1 MYQRRNAV
9 AVLGVLALTGTV
21 VLAGC
26 GGSTSA
32 TTPAASAPAESAPAT
47 SMPAGGTDGFDP
59 PRPTGI
65 PDEGWADLTA
75 QLDPA
80 GTRARFEA
88 KTPEEQAKQCQE
100 PYPVP
105 AEVLAAAAADSA
117 EQVAGSTVEEWTA
130 LFDYKVAADEA
141 YGMAELRAEL
151 CASLPPVT
159 APKGSGASD
168 DYSDDDDSDAAPE

>member
-1 MYQRRNAV
+1 MYQRRNVFAV
-9 AVLGVLALTGTV
+9 IGVLALTGTV

-32 TTPAASAPAESAPAT
+32 TTSAATAPAESAAAAG
-47 SMPAGGTDGFDP
+47 SMPAESADGFDP

-65 PDEGWADLTA
+65 PDEGWAELTA

-80 GTRARFEA
+80 NTRARFEA

-100 PYPVP
+100 PYPVS
-105 AEVLAAAAADSA
+105 AEVLAAAAADGA

-141 YGMAELRAEL
+141 YGMAELRADL
-151 CASLPPVT
+151 CAGLPPVT
-159 APKGSGASD
+159 VSEGNG
-168 DYSDDDDSDAAPE
+168 E

>member
-9 AVLGVLALTGTV
+9 AVIGVLALTCTV
-21 VLAGC
+21 ALAGC
-26 GGSTSA
+26 GGSTPA
-32 TTPAASAPAESAPAT
+32 TTPAATVPAEIAAAACMPAESA
-47 SMPAGGTDGFDP
+47 DGFDP

-65 PDEGWADLTA
+65 PDEEWADLTA

-88 KTPEEQAKQCQE
+88 RTPEEQAKVCQE
-100 PYPVP
+100 PYPLP
-105 AEVLAAAAADSA
+105 AEEFAALAADGA

-151 CASLPPVT
+151 CAGLS
-159 APKGSGASD
+159 
-168 DYSDDDDSDAAPE
+168 